1 MSVGGAIQTQGKVEH
16 EYDRLVKVV
25 KQTEGGQNKR
35 NERISLERHQKYR
48 TSEKQERD
56 TTLQYHTQEY
66 LTPIKHEPNS
76 FQNRPNKAI
85 FPGKL
90 VHMHIQSYNYCY
102 YIQRLHT
109 MRTCPSI
116 RLYRHPYGCACLLF
130 VMTAI
135 GKSEK
140 PL

>member
-1 MSVGGAIQTQGKVEH
+1 MGGANQTQGKVEH

-25 KQTEGGQNKR
+25 KQTEGGEQNKR
-35 NERISLERHQKYR
+35 DKQVSLEQHHKYR
-48 TSEKQERD
+48 TSEKQQRD

-85 FPGKL
+85 LPGKL

-102 YIQRLHT
+102 YIQ
-109 MRTCPSI
+109 
-116 RLYRHPYGCACLLF
+116 
-130 VMTAI
+130 
-135 GKSEK
+135 
-140 PL
+140 